1 MLEGDSPSKVR
12 IKAVPL
18 PHQSTSANLIGLI
31 MRPCYHGPRLPPKWK
46 VSNRGSLYR
55 LASHPSNLRTES
67 RVTHIPR
74 QGDKVRGPIY
84 IAGSCQEGKPFQ
96 QEELFEKVRQHLPS
110 SPSRAQIM
118 YSGASFDVSKEQR
131 RVRNRGSPWTN
142 CELFTSNP
150 HSGEMRTCWR
160 SRSAILPWR
169 PTRITICRSTK

>member
-1 MLEGDSPSKVR
+1 
-12 IKAVPL
+12 
-18 PHQSTSANLIGLI
+18 

-74 QGDKVRGPIY
+74 QGDRVRGPIY

-118 YSGASFDVSKEQR
+118 YSGASFDASKKATPGAKPGFSVDKLTVSFLPQ
-131 RVRNRGSPWTN
+131 
-142 CELFTSNP
+142 
-150 HSGEMRTCWR
+150 
-160 SRSAILPWR
+160 IL
-169 PTRITICRSTK
+169 TAEK